1 MNLET
6 HGRRH
11 QKQHGLFE
19 HQTQKTQKTHTR
31 TDFRSDNFQVLCKLG
46 AKLEKLNKPKVM
58 LKLQYVKNYTRAP
71 FTSGVAIKNKY
82 DALKPW
88 RD

>member
-1 MNLET
+1 MVYLNIK
-6 HGRRH
+6 R
-11 QKQHGLFE
+11 KC
-19 HQTQKTQKTHTR
+19 TQKTHTR

-58 LKLQYVKNYTRAP
+58 LKLQYVKNYTRDP